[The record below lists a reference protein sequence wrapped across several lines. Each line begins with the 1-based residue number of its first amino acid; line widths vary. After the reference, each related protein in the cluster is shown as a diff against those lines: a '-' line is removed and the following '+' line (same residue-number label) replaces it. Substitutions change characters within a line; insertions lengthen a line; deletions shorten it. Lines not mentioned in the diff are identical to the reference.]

1 MWSSRSSHSTPCN
14 CLGQLSLQQRKQE
27 MLYLRIGLQVSD
39 GVLFVQ
45 IVEILP
51 RNRFKIDGNDRN
63 GQAQEN

>member
-1 MWSSRSSHSTPCN
+1 
-14 CLGQLSLQQRKQE
+14 

-51 RNRFKIDGNDRN
+51 RNRFKIDGNYRN